1 MNLLKIR
8 EQLNLGIPLS
18 QINLRVTNYS
28 RVSTDHLE
36 QQSSLKNQ
44 QDYFK
49 EMIKNNLYWT
59 HIQGYVDE
67 GISGTTD
74 YKRTNFMKMIE
85 DAKLGKFD
93 LIITKEISRFS
104 RNTLDSIKYT
114 RELLSY
120 GVAVLFINDNINTA
134 LPDSELRLT
143 IMASLAQD
151 EIRRLSER
159 VKFGMNRSIKQ
170 GHILGHNHLYGY
182 QKDKITGNLTII
194 ESEAEIVKRLFNMY
208 TIENISLNKIAKIFN
223 NELSYQ
229 NKKWCPSTLSRMIKN
244 PKYKGY
250 YCGKK
255 SEIIDYMTK
264 KVKQLPKEEWV
275 IYKDNKIPAIIT
287 EHLWEKANQKLNKKR
302 KEKIMYQNR
311 YPLSAKIYCQ
321 NDNEVF
327 HRRKQCKTNDEITWI
342 CSKHLKNGKQS
353 CNSSNLRQSEIYAI
367 LNDIISSSNLN
378 IYNKVIDYLYNLYL
392 ENNHNQDITF
402 HKEKY
407 TKEINKIKIKKNKLL
422 ELNIN
427 NYLSNEEFSIQNN
440 LCNIEIKKI
449 KEKLSSLSNINIHNE
464 KILPNLKK
472 IINGT
477 AIENIIPHILNKI
490 VVSSY
495 YNRHNVVKI
504 LIYLNISSKLI
515 KNNTS
520 EYNFQRGYNTKGTKR
535 YKMQYLVKVFS
546 CQK

>member
-8 EQLNLGIPLS
+8 EQLNLGTPLS

-44 QDYFK
+44 QDYFE
-49 EMIKNNLYWT
+49 EMIKNNPYWT
-59 HIQGYVDE
+59 YISGYVDE

-182 QKDKITGNLTII
+182 QKDKITGNLIII
-194 ESEAEIVKRLFNMY
+194 ESEAEIVRRLYNMY
-208 TIENISLNKIAKIFN
+208 AIENKSLNKIAKIFN
-223 NELSYQ
+223 TELSYQ

-264 KVKQLPKEEWV
+264 KVKHLPKEEW
-275 IYKDNKIPAIIT
+275 IIFKDNKIPAIID
-287 EHLWEKANQKLNKKR
+287 EHLWEKANQKLNKKSH
-302 KEKIMYQNR
+302 EKIKYQNR
-311 YPLSAKIYCQ
+311 YLLSAKIYCQ

-327 HRRKQCKTNDEITWI
+327 HRRKQCKASNEITWI
-342 CSKHLKNGKQS
+342 CSKRLKNGKKS
-353 CNSSNLRQSEIYAI
+353 CNSPNLRQSEIYEI
-367 LNDIISSSNLN
+367 LNDIISSPNLN
-378 IYNKVIDYLYNLYL
+378 IYNKVIDYLYILYN
-392 ENNHNQDITF
+392 ENIHNQDTTI
-402 HKEKY
+402 HKEKH

-427 NYLSNEEFSIQNN
+427 GYLSNEEFSIQNN
-440 LCNIEIKKI
+440 LCNIEINKLEK
-449 KEKLSSLSNINIHNE
+449 KLSLLSNINNQ
-464 KILPNLKK
+464 KNDLLPNLKK
-472 IINGT
+472 VINKT
-477 AIENIIPHILNKI
+477 QIEKIIPNILNKI
-490 VVSSY
+490 VVSSQY
-495 YNRHNVVKI
+495 SKHNVAK
-504 LIYLNISSKLI
+504 LSIYINISPKLI
-515 KNNTS
+515 KNNKKK
-520 EYNFQRGYNTKGTKR
+520 YNFKRGYNTTSTKR
-535 YKMQYLVKVFS
+535 YIMYYLVNVHS
-546 CQK
+546 CQN